1 MNNSLE
7 NTISFE
13 EYIRVKARSVP
24 QHRMKEFLDSL
35 ASKGPE
41 ALQEFQQTATT
52 TMVYQQGGNCIY
64 TDSTEVAG
72 SLLELAC
79 PVTTSVQP
87 QTQQEQQ
94 IQVQQPQQ
102 VQVQVQVQQSPQQ
115 VSAQLSPQLTVHQP
129 TEQPIQVQ
137 VQIQG
142 QAPQSAAPSIQTPS
156 LQSPSPSQLQA
167 AQIQVQHVQAAQ
179 QIQAAEIPE
188 EHIPHQQIQ
197 AQLVAGQSLAGGQQ
211 IQIQTVGAL
220 SPPPSQQGSPR
231 EGERRVG
238 TASVLQPVKKR
249 KVDMPITVSYAI
261 SGQPV
266 ATVLAIPQGQQQ
278 SYVSLRPDLL
288 TVDSAHL
295 YSATG
300 TITSPTGETW
310 TIPVY
315 SAQPRGDPQQQSITH
330 IAIPQEA
337 YNAVHVSGS
346 PTALAA
352 VKLEDDKEKMVGTTS
367 VVKNSH
373 EEVVQTLA
381 NSLFPAQFMNGNIHI
396 PVAVQ
401 AVAGTYQNT
410 AQTVHIWDPQQQ
422 PQQQTPQEQT
432 PPPQQ
437 QQQQLQVTC
446 SAQTV
451 QVAEVEPQ
459 SQPQPSPELLLPNS
473 LKPEEGLEVWK
484 NWAQTK
490 NAELEKDAQNRLA
503 PIGRRQLLRFQE
515 DLISSAVAELNYG
528 LCLMTREARNGEGE
542 PYDPDVL
549 YYIFLCIQK
558 YLFEN
563 GRVDDIFSDLYYVRF
578 TEWLHEVLKDVQPR
592 VTPLGYVLPSHV
604 TEEMLWE
611 CKQLGAHSP
620 STLLT
625 TLMFFNTKY
634 FLLKTVDQHMKL
646 AFSKVLRQTKKNPSN
661 PKDKSTSIRY
671 LKALGIH
678 QTGQKVTDDMYAEQ
692 TENPENPLRC
702 PIKLYDFYLFK
713 CDFLIL
719 PGYID
724 FTADQVDLTSA
735 LTKKITLKTPLVSSP
750 MDTVTEAGMAIAMA
764 LTGGIGFIHHNCTPE
779 FQANEVRKVKKYEQG
794 FITDPVVLSPKD
806 RVRDVFEAK
815 ARHGFCGIPIT
826 DTGRM
831 GSRLVGII
839 SSRDIDFLKE
849 EEHDCFLEEIMT
861 KREDL
866 VVAPAG
872 ITLKEANEILQ
883 RSKKGKLPIV
893 NEDDEL
899 VAIIA
904 RTDLKKNRDYPL
916 ASKDA
921 KKQLLCGAAIG
932 THEDDKY
939 RLDLLAQAGVDVVV
953 LDSSQGNSIFQI
965 NMIKYIKDKYP
976 NLQVI
981 GGNVVTA
988 AQAKNLID
996 AGVDAL
1002 RVGMGSGSICITQE
1016 VLACGRPQATA
1027 VYKVSEYAR
1036 RFGVPVIA
1044 DGGIQNVGHI
1054 AKALALGASTVM
1066 MGSLLAATTE
1076 APGEYFFS
1084 DGIRLKKYR
1093 GMGSLDAMDKH
1104 LSSQN
1109 RYFSEADKIKVAQGV
1124 SGAVQDKGSI
1134 HKFVPYLIAGIQHSC
1149 QDIGAKSL
1157 TQVRAMMYSG
1167 ELKFEKRTSS
1177 AQVEG
1182 GVHSLHSYEKRLF

>member
-115 VSAQLSPQLTVHQP
+115 VLAQQLSPQLTVHQP

-142 QAPQSAAPSIQTPS
+142 QAPQPAAPSIQTPS
-156 LQSPSPSQLQA
+156 LQNPSPSQLQA

-179 QIQAAEIPE
+179 QIQATEIPE

-249 KVDMPITVSYAI
+249 KVDLPITVSYAI

-337 YNAVHVSGS
+337 YNTVHVSGS

-437 QQQQLQVTC
+437 QQQQQLQVTC

-459 SQPQPSPELLLPNS
+459 PQPQPSPELLLPNS

-713 CDFLIL
+713 C
-719 PGYID
+719 PQSVKGRN
-724 FTADQVDLTSA
+724 
-735 LTKKITLKTPLVSSP
+735 
-750 MDTVTEAGMAIAMA
+750 DTFY
-764 LTGGIGFIHHNCTPE
+764 LTPE
-779 FQANEVRKVKKYEQG
+779 
-794 FITDPVVLSPKD
+794 P
-806 RVRDVFEAK
+806 
-815 ARHGFCGIPIT
+815 
-826 DTGRM
+826 
-831 GSRLVGII
+831 
-839 SSRDIDFLKE
+839 
-849 EEHDCFLEEIMT
+849 
-861 KREDL
+861 
-866 VVAPAG
+866 VVAPNSPIWYSVQPISREQMG
-872 ITLKEANEILQ
+872 QMLTRILVIREIQEAIA
-883 RSKKGKLPIV
+883 
-893 NEDDEL
+893 
-899 VAIIA
+899 VA
-904 RTDLKKNRDYPL
+904 
-916 ASKDA
+916 
-921 KKQLLCGAAIG
+921 
-932 THEDDKY
+932 
-939 RLDLLAQAGVDVVV
+939 
-953 LDSSQGNSIFQI
+953 
-965 NMIKYIKDKYP
+965 
-976 NLQVI
+976 
-981 GGNVVTA
+981 
-988 AQAKNLID
+988 
-996 AGVDAL
+996 
-1002 RVGMGSGSICITQE
+1002 
-1016 VLACGRPQATA
+1016 
-1027 VYKVSEYAR
+1027 
-1036 RFGVPVIA
+1036 
-1044 DGGIQNVGHI
+1044 
-1054 AKALALGASTVM
+1054 
-1066 MGSLLAATTE
+1066 
-1076 APGEYFFS
+1076 
-1084 DGIRLKKYR
+1084 
-1093 GMGSLDAMDKH
+1093 
-1104 LSSQN
+1104 
-1109 RYFSEADKIKVAQGV
+1109 
-1124 SGAVQDKGSI
+1124 
-1134 HKFVPYLIAGIQHSC
+1134 
-1149 QDIGAKSL
+1149 
-1157 TQVRAMMYSG
+1157 
-1167 ELKFEKRTSS
+1167 S
-1177 AQVEG
+1177 ANTM
-1182 GVHSLHSYEKRLF
+1182 H

>member
-41 ALQEFQQTATT
+41 ALQEFQQTTTT

-94 IQVQQPQQ
+94 IQVQQSQQ
-102 VQVQVQVQQSPQQ
+102 VQVQVQVQPSPQQ
-115 VSAQLSPQLTVHQP
+115 VSAQQLSPQLTVHQP
-129 TEQPIQVQ
+129 PEQPFQVQ

-142 QAPQSAAPSIQTPS
+142 QAPQPAAPSIQTPT

-346 PTALAA
+346 PTALTA
-352 VKLEDDKEKMVGTTS
+352 VKLEDDKEKMVGTS

-422 PQQQTPQEQT
+422 PQPQTPQEQT
-432 PPPQQ
+432 PPPPPPQ
-437 QQQQLQVTC
+437 QQQQLQ
-446 SAQTV
+446 AQTV

-713 CDFLIL
+713 C
-719 PGYID
+719 PQSVKGRN
-724 FTADQVDLTSA
+724 
-735 LTKKITLKTPLVSSP
+735 
-750 MDTVTEAGMAIAMA
+750 DTFY
-764 LTGGIGFIHHNCTPE
+764 LTPE
-779 FQANEVRKVKKYEQG
+779 
-794 FITDPVVLSPKD
+794 P
-806 RVRDVFEAK
+806 
-815 ARHGFCGIPIT
+815 
-826 DTGRM
+826 
-831 GSRLVGII
+831 
-839 SSRDIDFLKE
+839 
-849 EEHDCFLEEIMT
+849 
-861 KREDL
+861 
-866 VVAPAG
+866 VVAPNSPIWYSVQPISREQMG
-872 ITLKEANEILQ
+872 QMLTRILVIREIQEAIA
-883 RSKKGKLPIV
+883 
-893 NEDDEL
+893 
-899 VAIIA
+899 VA
-904 RTDLKKNRDYPL
+904 N
-916 ASKDA
+916 
-921 KKQLLCGAAIG
+921 
-932 THEDDKY
+932 
-939 RLDLLAQAGVDVVV
+939 
-953 LDSSQGNSIFQI
+953 
-965 NMIKYIKDKYP
+965 
-976 NLQVI
+976 
-981 GGNVVTA
+981 
-988 AQAKNLID
+988 
-996 AGVDAL
+996 
-1002 RVGMGSGSICITQE
+1002 
-1016 VLACGRPQATA
+1016 
-1027 VYKVSEYAR
+1027 
-1036 RFGVPVIA
+1036 
-1044 DGGIQNVGHI
+1044 
-1054 AKALALGASTVM
+1054 ASTM
-1066 MGSLLAATTE
+1066 
-1076 APGEYFFS
+1076 
-1084 DGIRLKKYR
+1084 
-1093 GMGSLDAMDKH
+1093 H
-1104 LSSQN
+1104 
-1109 RYFSEADKIKVAQGV
+1109 
-1124 SGAVQDKGSI
+1124 
-1134 HKFVPYLIAGIQHSC
+1134 
-1149 QDIGAKSL
+1149 
-1157 TQVRAMMYSG
+1157 
-1167 ELKFEKRTSS
+1167 
-1177 AQVEG
+1177 
-1182 GVHSLHSYEKRLF
+1182 

>member
-13 EYIRVKARSVP
+13 EYIRVKARTIP

-41 ALQEFQQTATT
+41 ALQEFQQTAATT

-79 PVTTSVQP
+79 PVTTSVQQ

-115 VSAQLSPQLTVHQP
+115 VSTQQLSPQLTVHQAS
-129 TEQPIQVQ
+129 EQPIQVQ
-137 VQIQG
+137 VQIQPQQQTSQTIQS
-142 QAPQSAAPSIQTPS
+142 QA

-167 AQIQVQHVQAAQ
+167 AQIQVQHVQTAQ
-179 QIQAAEIPE
+179 QIQGAEIQE
-188 EHIPHQQIQ
+188 EHIQHQQIQ
-197 AQLVAGQSLAGGQQ
+197 AQLVAGQAIAGGQQ

-220 SPPPSQQGSPR
+220 SPPPPQQGSPR
-231 EGERRVG
+231 EGERRIS

-315 SAQPRGDPQQQSITH
+315 SAQPRGDLQQQNITH

-346 PTALAA
+346 PTALAT
-352 VKLEDDKEKMVGTTS
+352 VKLEDDKDKMVGGAS
-367 VVKNSH
+367 IVKNSH

-422 PQQQTPQEQT
+422 QPTPQEQGQ
-432 PPPQQ
+432 QQ

-451 QVAEVEPQ
+451 QVAEVEQQP
-459 SQPQPSPELLLPNS
+459 QPQPSPELLLPQS

-484 NWAQTK
+484 SWAQTK
-490 NAELEKDAQNRLA
+490 NAELEKESQNRLA

-528 LCLMTREARNGEGE
+528 LCLMSREARNSEGE

-563 GRVDDIFSDLYYVRF
+563 GRVDDIFSDLYYIRF

-620 STLLT
+620 ATLLT

-678 QTGQKVTDDMYAEQ
+678 QAGQKVTDDMYAEQ

-713 CDFLIL
+713 C
-719 PGYID
+719 PQSVKGRN
-724 FTADQVDLTSA
+724 
-735 LTKKITLKTPLVSSP
+735 
-750 MDTVTEAGMAIAMA
+750 DTFY
-764 LTGGIGFIHHNCTPE
+764 LTPE
-779 FQANEVRKVKKYEQG
+779 
-794 FITDPVVLSPKD
+794 P
-806 RVRDVFEAK
+806 
-815 ARHGFCGIPIT
+815 
-826 DTGRM
+826 
-831 GSRLVGII
+831 
-839 SSRDIDFLKE
+839 
-849 EEHDCFLEEIMT
+849 
-861 KREDL
+861 
-866 VVAPAG
+866 VVAPNSP
-872 ITLKEANEILQ
+872 IWYSIQPISREQMEQMLTRILVIREIQEAIA
-883 RSKKGKLPIV
+883 
-893 NEDDEL
+893 
-899 VAIIA
+899 VANA
-904 RTDLKKNRDYPL
+904 YN
-916 ASKDA
+916 
-921 KKQLLCGAAIG
+921 LL
-932 THEDDKY
+932 E
-939 RLDLLAQAGVDVVV
+939 
-953 LDSSQGNSIFQI
+953 NS
-965 NMIKYIKDKYP
+965 
-976 NLQVI
+976 NL
-981 GGNVVTA
+981 
-988 AQAKNLID
+988 
-996 AGVDAL
+996 
-1002 RVGMGSGSICITQE
+1002 
-1016 VLACGRPQATA
+1016 
-1027 VYKVSEYAR
+1027 
-1036 RFGVPVIA
+1036 
-1044 DGGIQNVGHI
+1044 
-1054 AKALALGASTVM
+1054 
-1066 MGSLLAATTE
+1066 
-1076 APGEYFFS
+1076 
-1084 DGIRLKKYR
+1084 
-1093 GMGSLDAMDKH
+1093 
-1104 LSSQN
+1104 
-1109 RYFSEADKIKVAQGV
+1109 
-1124 SGAVQDKGSI
+1124 
-1134 HKFVPYLIAGIQHSC
+1134 
-1149 QDIGAKSL
+1149 
-1157 TQVRAMMYSG
+1157 
-1167 ELKFEKRTSS
+1167 
-1177 AQVEG
+1177 
-1182 GVHSLHSYEKRLF
+1182 

>member
-13 EYIRVKARSVP
+13 EYIRVKARTIP

-79 PVTTSVQP
+79 PVTTSVQQ

-115 VSAQLSPQLTVHQP
+115 VSAQQLSPQLTVHQAS
-129 TEQPIQVQ
+129 EQPIQVQ

-142 QAPQSAAPSIQTPS
+142 QAQQQASQTIQSQS

-167 AQIQVQHVQAAQ
+167 AQIQVQHVQTAQ
-179 QIQAAEIPE
+179 QIQATEIQE
-188 EHIPHQQIQ
+188 EHIQHQQIQ
-197 AQLVAGQSLAGGQQ
+197 AQLVSGQAIAGSQQ

-231 EGERRVG
+231 EGERRIS

-315 SAQPRGDPQQQSITH
+315 SAQPRGDLQQQNITH

-346 PTALAA
+346 PTTLAA
-352 VKLEDDKEKMVGTTS
+352 VKLEDDKDKMVGGAS
-367 VVKNSH
+367 VVKNSQ
-373 EEVVQTLA
+373 EEVVQTIA

-422 PQQQTPQEQT
+422 QQPTPQEQG
-432 PPPQQ
+432 

-459 SQPQPSPELLLPNS
+459 PQPQPSPELLLPNS
-473 LKPEEGLEVWK
+473 LKPEEGLDVWK
-484 NWAQTK
+484 SWAQTK
-490 NAELEKDAQNRLA
+490 NAELEKESQNRLA

-563 GRVDDIFSDLYYVRF
+563 GRVDDIFSDLYYIRF

-678 QTGQKVTDDMYAEQ
+678 QTGQKVSCTQFDTLWFSGGGWFAVTDDMYAEQ

-713 CDFLIL
+713 C
-719 PGYID
+719 PQSVKGRN
-724 FTADQVDLTSA
+724 
-735 LTKKITLKTPLVSSP
+735 
-750 MDTVTEAGMAIAMA
+750 DTFY
-764 LTGGIGFIHHNCTPE
+764 LTPE
-779 FQANEVRKVKKYEQG
+779 
-794 FITDPVVLSPKD
+794 P
-806 RVRDVFEAK
+806 
-815 ARHGFCGIPIT
+815 
-826 DTGRM
+826 
-831 GSRLVGII
+831 
-839 SSRDIDFLKE
+839 
-849 EEHDCFLEEIMT
+849 
-861 KREDL
+861 
-866 VVAPAG
+866 VVAPNSP
-872 ITLKEANEILQ
+872 IWYSIQPISREQMEQMLTRILVIREIQEAIA
-883 RSKKGKLPIV
+883 
-893 NEDDEL
+893 
-899 VAIIA
+899 VA
-904 RTDLKKNRDYPL
+904 N
-916 ASKDA
+916 
-921 KKQLLCGAAIG
+921 
-932 THEDDKY
+932 
-939 RLDLLAQAGVDVVV
+939 
-953 LDSSQGNSIFQI
+953 
-965 NMIKYIKDKYP
+965 
-976 NLQVI
+976 
-981 GGNVVTA
+981 
-988 AQAKNLID
+988 
-996 AGVDAL
+996 
-1002 RVGMGSGSICITQE
+1002 
-1016 VLACGRPQATA
+1016 
-1027 VYKVSEYAR
+1027 
-1036 RFGVPVIA
+1036 
-1044 DGGIQNVGHI
+1044 
-1054 AKALALGASTVM
+1054 ASTM
-1066 MGSLLAATTE
+1066 
-1076 APGEYFFS
+1076 
-1084 DGIRLKKYR
+1084 
-1093 GMGSLDAMDKH
+1093 H
-1104 LSSQN
+1104 
-1109 RYFSEADKIKVAQGV
+1109 
-1124 SGAVQDKGSI
+1124 
-1134 HKFVPYLIAGIQHSC
+1134 
-1149 QDIGAKSL
+1149 
-1157 TQVRAMMYSG
+1157 
-1167 ELKFEKRTSS
+1167 
-1177 AQVEG
+1177 
-1182 GVHSLHSYEKRLF
+1182 

>member
-52 TMVYQQGGNCIY
+52 TMVYQQSGNCIY

-115 VSAQLSPQLTVHQP
+115 VSAQQLSPQLTVHQP

-167 AQIQVQHVQAAQ
+167 AQIQMQHVQAAQ

-197 AQLVAGQSLAGGQQ
+197 AQLVAGQSLAG
-211 IQIQTVGAL
+211 
-220 SPPPSQQGSPR
+220 
-231 EGERRVG
+231 
-238 TASVLQPVKKR
+238 
-249 KVDMPITVSYAI
+249 
-261 SGQPV
+261 
-266 ATVLAIPQGQQQ
+266 
-278 SYVSLRPDLL
+278 
-288 TVDSAHL
+288 
-295 YSATG
+295 
-300 TITSPTGETW
+300 
-310 TIPVY
+310 
-315 SAQPRGDPQQQSITH
+315 
-330 IAIPQEA
+330 
-337 YNAVHVSGS
+337 
-346 PTALAA
+346 
-352 VKLEDDKEKMVGTTS
+352 
-367 VVKNSH
+367 
-373 EEVVQTLA
+373 
-381 NSLFPAQFMNGNIHI
+381 AQFMNGNIHI

-578 TEWLHEVLKDVQPR
+578 TEWLHEVLKDIQPR

-713 CDFLIL
+713 C
-719 PGYID
+719 PQSVKGRN
-724 FTADQVDLTSA
+724 
-735 LTKKITLKTPLVSSP
+735 
-750 MDTVTEAGMAIAMA
+750 DTFY
-764 LTGGIGFIHHNCTPE
+764 LTPE
-779 FQANEVRKVKKYEQG
+779 
-794 FITDPVVLSPKD
+794 P
-806 RVRDVFEAK
+806 
-815 ARHGFCGIPIT
+815 
-826 DTGRM
+826 
-831 GSRLVGII
+831 
-839 SSRDIDFLKE
+839 
-849 EEHDCFLEEIMT
+849 
-861 KREDL
+861 
-866 VVAPAG
+866 VVAPNSPIWYSVQPISREQMG
-872 ITLKEANEILQ
+872 QMLTRILVIREIQEAIA
-883 RSKKGKLPIV
+883 
-893 NEDDEL
+893 
-899 VAIIA
+899 VA
-904 RTDLKKNRDYPL
+904 N
-916 ASKDA
+916 
-921 KKQLLCGAAIG
+921 
-932 THEDDKY
+932 
-939 RLDLLAQAGVDVVV
+939 
-953 LDSSQGNSIFQI
+953 
-965 NMIKYIKDKYP
+965 
-976 NLQVI
+976 
-981 GGNVVTA
+981 
-988 AQAKNLID
+988 
-996 AGVDAL
+996 
-1002 RVGMGSGSICITQE
+1002 
-1016 VLACGRPQATA
+1016 
-1027 VYKVSEYAR
+1027 
-1036 RFGVPVIA
+1036 
-1044 DGGIQNVGHI
+1044 
-1054 AKALALGASTVM
+1054 ASTM
-1066 MGSLLAATTE
+1066 
-1076 APGEYFFS
+1076 
-1084 DGIRLKKYR
+1084 
-1093 GMGSLDAMDKH
+1093 H
-1104 LSSQN
+1104 
-1109 RYFSEADKIKVAQGV
+1109 
-1124 SGAVQDKGSI
+1124 
-1134 HKFVPYLIAGIQHSC
+1134 
-1149 QDIGAKSL
+1149 
-1157 TQVRAMMYSG
+1157 
-1167 ELKFEKRTSS
+1167 
-1177 AQVEG
+1177 
-1182 GVHSLHSYEKRLF
+1182 

>member
-52 TMVYQQGGNCIY
+52 TMVYQQSGNCIY

-115 VSAQLSPQLTVHQP
+115 VSAQQLSPQLTTVHQP
-129 TEQPIQVQ
+129 AEQPIQVQ

-142 QAPQSAAPSIQTPS
+142 QAPQPAAPSIQTPS

-179 QIQAAEIPE
+179 QIQTAEIPE

-432 PPPQQ
+432 PPPPPPPP

-578 TEWLHEVLKDVQPR
+578 TEWLHEVLKDIQPR

-713 CDFLIL
+713 C
-719 PGYID
+719 PQSVKGRN
-724 FTADQVDLTSA
+724 
-735 LTKKITLKTPLVSSP
+735 
-750 MDTVTEAGMAIAMA
+750 DTFY
-764 LTGGIGFIHHNCTPE
+764 LTPE
-779 FQANEVRKVKKYEQG
+779 
-794 FITDPVVLSPKD
+794 P
-806 RVRDVFEAK
+806 
-815 ARHGFCGIPIT
+815 
-826 DTGRM
+826 
-831 GSRLVGII
+831 
-839 SSRDIDFLKE
+839 
-849 EEHDCFLEEIMT
+849 
-861 KREDL
+861 
-866 VVAPAG
+866 VVAPNSPIWYSVQPISREQMG
-872 ITLKEANEILQ
+872 QMLTRILVIREIQEAIA
-883 RSKKGKLPIV
+883 
-893 NEDDEL
+893 
-899 VAIIA
+899 VA
-904 RTDLKKNRDYPL
+904 
-916 ASKDA
+916 S
-921 KKQLLCGAAIG
+921 
-932 THEDDKY
+932 
-939 RLDLLAQAGVDVVV
+939 
-953 LDSSQGNSIFQI
+953 
-965 NMIKYIKDKYP
+965 
-976 NLQVI
+976 
-981 GGNVVTA
+981 
-988 AQAKNLID
+988 
-996 AGVDAL
+996 
-1002 RVGMGSGSICITQE
+1002 
-1016 VLACGRPQATA
+1016 
-1027 VYKVSEYAR
+1027 
-1036 RFGVPVIA
+1036 
-1044 DGGIQNVGHI
+1044 
-1054 AKALALGASTVM
+1054 ASTM
-1066 MGSLLAATTE
+1066 
-1076 APGEYFFS
+1076 
-1084 DGIRLKKYR
+1084 
-1093 GMGSLDAMDKH
+1093 H
-1104 LSSQN
+1104 
-1109 RYFSEADKIKVAQGV
+1109 
-1124 SGAVQDKGSI
+1124 
-1134 HKFVPYLIAGIQHSC
+1134 
-1149 QDIGAKSL
+1149 
-1157 TQVRAMMYSG
+1157 
-1167 ELKFEKRTSS
+1167 
-1177 AQVEG
+1177 
-1182 GVHSLHSYEKRLF
+1182 

>member
-87 QTQQEQQ
+87 QTQPEQQ

-115 VSAQLSPQLTVHQP
+115 VSAQQLSPQLTVHQP
-129 TEQPIQVQ
+129 AEQPIHVQ

-142 QAPQSAAPSIQTPS
+142 QAAQPAAPSIQTPS

-167 AQIQVQHVQAAQ
+167 AQIQVQHMQAAQ
-179 QIQAAEIPE
+179 QIQAPEIPE

-410 AQTVHIWDPQQQ
+410 AQT
-422 PQQQTPQEQT
+422 
-432 PPPQQ
+432 
-437 QQQQLQVTC
+437 
-446 SAQTV
+446 AQTV

-713 CDFLIL
+713 C
-719 PGYID
+719 PQSVKGRN
-724 FTADQVDLTSA
+724 
-735 LTKKITLKTPLVSSP
+735 
-750 MDTVTEAGMAIAMA
+750 DTFY
-764 LTGGIGFIHHNCTPE
+764 LTPE
-779 FQANEVRKVKKYEQG
+779 
-794 FITDPVVLSPKD
+794 P
-806 RVRDVFEAK
+806 
-815 ARHGFCGIPIT
+815 
-826 DTGRM
+826 
-831 GSRLVGII
+831 
-839 SSRDIDFLKE
+839 
-849 EEHDCFLEEIMT
+849 
-861 KREDL
+861 
-866 VVAPAG
+866 VVAPNSPIWYSVQPISREQMG
-872 ITLKEANEILQ
+872 QMLTRILVIREIQEAIA
-883 RSKKGKLPIV
+883 
-893 NEDDEL
+893 
-899 VAIIA
+899 VA
-904 RTDLKKNRDYPL
+904 
-916 ASKDA
+916 S
-921 KKQLLCGAAIG
+921 
-932 THEDDKY
+932 
-939 RLDLLAQAGVDVVV
+939 
-953 LDSSQGNSIFQI
+953 
-965 NMIKYIKDKYP
+965 
-976 NLQVI
+976 
-981 GGNVVTA
+981 
-988 AQAKNLID
+988 
-996 AGVDAL
+996 
-1002 RVGMGSGSICITQE
+1002 
-1016 VLACGRPQATA
+1016 
-1027 VYKVSEYAR
+1027 
-1036 RFGVPVIA
+1036 
-1044 DGGIQNVGHI
+1044 
-1054 AKALALGASTVM
+1054 ASTM
-1066 MGSLLAATTE
+1066 
-1076 APGEYFFS
+1076 
-1084 DGIRLKKYR
+1084 
-1093 GMGSLDAMDKH
+1093 H
-1104 LSSQN
+1104 
-1109 RYFSEADKIKVAQGV
+1109 
-1124 SGAVQDKGSI
+1124 
-1134 HKFVPYLIAGIQHSC
+1134 
-1149 QDIGAKSL
+1149 
-1157 TQVRAMMYSG
+1157 
-1167 ELKFEKRTSS
+1167 
-1177 AQVEG
+1177 
-1182 GVHSLHSYEKRLF
+1182 

>member
-13 EYIRVKARSVP
+13 EYIRVKARTIP

-41 ALQEFQQTATT
+41 ALQEFQQTAATT

-79 PVTTSVQP
+79 PVTTSVQQ

-102 VQVQVQVQQSPQQ
+102 VQVQVQVQQSPQP
-115 VSAQLSPQLTVHQP
+115 VSTQQLSPQLTVHQAS
-129 TEQPIQVQ
+129 EQPIQVQ

-142 QAPQSAAPSIQTPS
+142 QTQQQASQTIQGQA

-167 AQIQVQHVQAAQ
+167 AQIQVQHVQTAQ
-179 QIQAAEIPE
+179 QIQAAEIQE
-188 EHIPHQQIQ
+188 EHIQHQQIQ
-197 AQLVAGQSLAGGQQ
+197 AQLVAGQAIAGGQQ

-231 EGERRVG
+231 EGERRIS

-266 ATVLAIPQGQQQ
+266 ATVLTIPQGQQQ

-315 SAQPRGDPQQQSITH
+315 SAQPRGDLQQQNITH

-346 PTALAA
+346 PTTLAT
-352 VKLEDDKEKMVGTTS
+352 VKLEDDKDKMVGGAS

-422 PQQQTPQEQT
+422 QSTSQEQAQQ
-432 PPPQQ
+432 QQ

-451 QVAEVEPQ
+451 QVAEVEQQP
-459 SQPQPSPELLLPNS
+459 QPQPSPELLLPQS

-484 NWAQTK
+484 SWAQTK
-490 NAELEKDAQNRLA
+490 NAEMEKESQNRLA

-528 LCLMTREARNGEGE
+528 LCLMTREARNSEGE

-563 GRVDDIFSDLYYVRF
+563 GRVDDIFSDLYYIRF

-592 VTPLGYVLPSHV
+592 ITSLGYVLPSHV

-620 STLLT
+620 ATLLT

-678 QTGQKVTDDMYAEQ
+678 QAGQKDDMYAEQ

-713 CDFLIL
+713 C
-719 PGYID
+719 PQTVKGRN
-724 FTADQVDLTSA
+724 
-735 LTKKITLKTPLVSSP
+735 
-750 MDTVTEAGMAIAMA
+750 DTFY
-764 LTGGIGFIHHNCTPE
+764 LTPE
-779 FQANEVRKVKKYEQG
+779 
-794 FITDPVVLSPKD
+794 P
-806 RVRDVFEAK
+806 
-815 ARHGFCGIPIT
+815 
-826 DTGRM
+826 
-831 GSRLVGII
+831 
-839 SSRDIDFLKE
+839 
-849 EEHDCFLEEIMT
+849 
-861 KREDL
+861 
-866 VVAPAG
+866 VVAPNSP
-872 ITLKEANEILQ
+872 IWYSIQPISREQMEQMLTRILVIREIQEAIA
-883 RSKKGKLPIV
+883 
-893 NEDDEL
+893 
-899 VAIIA
+899 VA
-904 RTDLKKNRDYPL
+904 
-916 ASKDA
+916 
-921 KKQLLCGAAIG
+921 
-932 THEDDKY
+932 
-939 RLDLLAQAGVDVVV
+939 
-953 LDSSQGNSIFQI
+953 
-965 NMIKYIKDKYP
+965 
-976 NLQVI
+976 
-981 GGNVVTA
+981 NV
-988 AQAKNLID
+988 
-996 AGVDAL
+996 
-1002 RVGMGSGSICITQE
+1002 
-1016 VLACGRPQATA
+1016 
-1027 VYKVSEYAR
+1027 
-1036 RFGVPVIA
+1036 
-1044 DGGIQNVGHI
+1044 
-1054 AKALALGASTVM
+1054 STM
-1066 MGSLLAATTE
+1066 
-1076 APGEYFFS
+1076 
-1084 DGIRLKKYR
+1084 
-1093 GMGSLDAMDKH
+1093 H
-1104 LSSQN
+1104 
-1109 RYFSEADKIKVAQGV
+1109 
-1124 SGAVQDKGSI
+1124 
-1134 HKFVPYLIAGIQHSC
+1134 
-1149 QDIGAKSL
+1149 
-1157 TQVRAMMYSG
+1157 
-1167 ELKFEKRTSS
+1167 
-1177 AQVEG
+1177 
-1182 GVHSLHSYEKRLF
+1182 

>member
-13 EYIRVKARSVP
+13 EYIRVKARTIP

-41 ALQEFQQTATT
+41 ALQEFQQTAATT

-79 PVTTSVQP
+79 PVTTSVQQ

-115 VSAQLSPQLTVHQP
+115 VSTQQLSPQLTVHQAS
-129 TEQPIQVQ
+129 EQPIQVQ
-137 VQIQG
+137 VQIQPQQQTSQTIQG
-142 QAPQSAAPSIQTPS
+142 QA

-167 AQIQVQHVQAAQ
+167 AQIQVQHVQTAQ
-179 QIQAAEIPE
+179 QIQGAEIQE
-188 EHIPHQQIQ
+188 EHIQHQQIQ
-197 AQLVAGQSLAGGQQ
+197 AQLVAGQAIAGGQQ

-220 SPPPSQQGSPR
+220 SPPPPQQGSPR
-231 EGERRVG
+231 EGERRIS

-315 SAQPRGDPQQQSITH
+315 SAQPRGDLQQQNITH

-346 PTALAA
+346 PTALAT
-352 VKLEDDKEKMVGTTS
+352 VKLEDDKDKMVGGAS
-367 VVKNSH
+367 IVKNSH

-422 PQQQTPQEQT
+422 QPTPQEQGQQQ
-432 PPPQQ
+432 QQ

-451 QVAEVEPQ
+451 QVAEVEQQP
-459 SQPQPSPELLLPNS
+459 QPQPSPELLLPQS

-484 NWAQTK
+484 SWAQTK
-490 NAELEKDAQNRLA
+490 NAELEKEAQNRLA

-528 LCLMTREARNGEGE
+528 LCLMSREARNSEGE

-563 GRVDDIFSDLYYVRF
+563 GRVDDIFSDLYYIRF

-620 STLLT
+620 ATLLT

-678 QTGQKVTDDMYAEQ
+678 QAGQKVTDDMYAEQ

-713 CDFLIL
+713 C
-719 PGYID
+719 PQSVKGRN
-724 FTADQVDLTSA
+724 
-735 LTKKITLKTPLVSSP
+735 
-750 MDTVTEAGMAIAMA
+750 DTFY
-764 LTGGIGFIHHNCTPE
+764 LTPE
-779 FQANEVRKVKKYEQG
+779 
-794 FITDPVVLSPKD
+794 P
-806 RVRDVFEAK
+806 
-815 ARHGFCGIPIT
+815 
-826 DTGRM
+826 
-831 GSRLVGII
+831 
-839 SSRDIDFLKE
+839 
-849 EEHDCFLEEIMT
+849 
-861 KREDL
+861 
-866 VVAPAG
+866 VVAPNSP
-872 ITLKEANEILQ
+872 IWYSIQPISREQMEQMLTRILVIREIQEAIA
-883 RSKKGKLPIV
+883 
-893 NEDDEL
+893 
-899 VAIIA
+899 VANA
-904 RTDLKKNRDYPL
+904 YN
-916 ASKDA
+916 
-921 KKQLLCGAAIG
+921 LL
-932 THEDDKY
+932 E
-939 RLDLLAQAGVDVVV
+939 
-953 LDSSQGNSIFQI
+953 NS
-965 NMIKYIKDKYP
+965 
-976 NLQVI
+976 NL
-981 GGNVVTA
+981 
-988 AQAKNLID
+988 
-996 AGVDAL
+996 
-1002 RVGMGSGSICITQE
+1002 
-1016 VLACGRPQATA
+1016 
-1027 VYKVSEYAR
+1027 
-1036 RFGVPVIA
+1036 
-1044 DGGIQNVGHI
+1044 
-1054 AKALALGASTVM
+1054 
-1066 MGSLLAATTE
+1066 
-1076 APGEYFFS
+1076 
-1084 DGIRLKKYR
+1084 
-1093 GMGSLDAMDKH
+1093 
-1104 LSSQN
+1104 
-1109 RYFSEADKIKVAQGV
+1109 
-1124 SGAVQDKGSI
+1124 
-1134 HKFVPYLIAGIQHSC
+1134 
-1149 QDIGAKSL
+1149 
-1157 TQVRAMMYSG
+1157 
-1167 ELKFEKRTSS
+1167 
-1177 AQVEG
+1177 
-1182 GVHSLHSYEKRLF
+1182 

>member
-13 EYIRVKARSVP
+13 EYIRVKARTIP

-79 PVTTSVQP
+79 PVTTSVQQ
-87 QTQQEQQ
+87 QTQPEQQ

-115 VSAQLSPQLTVHQP
+115 VSAQQLSPQLTVHQAS
-129 TEQPIQVQ
+129 EQPIQVQ

-142 QAPQSAAPSIQTPS
+142 QAQQQASQTIQSQS

-167 AQIQVQHVQAAQ
+167 AQIQVQHVQTAQ
-179 QIQAAEIPE
+179 QIQAAEIQE
-188 EHIPHQQIQ
+188 EHIQHQQIQ
-197 AQLVAGQSLAGGQQ
+197 AQLVAGQAITGGQQ

-231 EGERRVG
+231 EGERRIS

-315 SAQPRGDPQQQSITH
+315 SAQPRGDLQQQNITH

-346 PTALAA
+346 PTTLAT
-352 VKLEDDKEKMVGTTS
+352 VKLEDDKDKMVGSTS

-422 PQQQTPQEQT
+422 QQQPTPQEQG
-432 PPPQQ
+432 Q

-459 SQPQPSPELLLPNS
+459 PQPQTSPELLLPNS

-484 NWAQTK
+484 SWAQTK
-490 NAELEKDAQNRLA
+490 NAELEKEAQNRLA

-528 LCLMTREARNGEGE
+528 LCLMTREARNGDGE

-563 GRVDDIFSDLYYVRF
+563 GRVDDIFSDLYYIRF

-592 VTPLGYVLPSHV
+592 VSPLGYVLSSHV

-671 LKALGIH
+671 LKAPGGIH

-713 CDFLIL
+713 C
-719 PGYID
+719 PQSVKGRN
-724 FTADQVDLTSA
+724 
-735 LTKKITLKTPLVSSP
+735 
-750 MDTVTEAGMAIAMA
+750 DTFY
-764 LTGGIGFIHHNCTPE
+764 LTPE
-779 FQANEVRKVKKYEQG
+779 
-794 FITDPVVLSPKD
+794 P
-806 RVRDVFEAK
+806 
-815 ARHGFCGIPIT
+815 
-826 DTGRM
+826 
-831 GSRLVGII
+831 
-839 SSRDIDFLKE
+839 
-849 EEHDCFLEEIMT
+849 
-861 KREDL
+861 
-866 VVAPAG
+866 VVAPNSPIWYSIQPISREQMEQMLTRILVIREIQEAIVANAG
-872 ITLKEANEILQ
+872 TM
-883 RSKKGKLPIV
+883 
-893 NEDDEL
+893 
-899 VAIIA
+899 
-904 RTDLKKNRDYPL
+904 
-916 ASKDA
+916 
-921 KKQLLCGAAIG
+921 
-932 THEDDKY
+932 H
-939 RLDLLAQAGVDVVV
+939 
-953 LDSSQGNSIFQI
+953 
-965 NMIKYIKDKYP
+965 
-976 NLQVI
+976 
-981 GGNVVTA
+981 
-988 AQAKNLID
+988 
-996 AGVDAL
+996 
-1002 RVGMGSGSICITQE
+1002 
-1016 VLACGRPQATA
+1016 
-1027 VYKVSEYAR
+1027 
-1036 RFGVPVIA
+1036 
-1044 DGGIQNVGHI
+1044 
-1054 AKALALGASTVM
+1054 
-1066 MGSLLAATTE
+1066 
-1076 APGEYFFS
+1076 
-1084 DGIRLKKYR
+1084 
-1093 GMGSLDAMDKH
+1093 
-1104 LSSQN
+1104 
-1109 RYFSEADKIKVAQGV
+1109 
-1124 SGAVQDKGSI
+1124 
-1134 HKFVPYLIAGIQHSC
+1134 
-1149 QDIGAKSL
+1149 
-1157 TQVRAMMYSG
+1157 
-1167 ELKFEKRTSS
+1167 
-1177 AQVEG
+1177 
-1182 GVHSLHSYEKRLF
+1182 

>member
-41 ALQEFQQTATT
+41 ALQEFQQTTTT

-94 IQVQQPQQ
+94 IQVQQSQQ
-102 VQVQVQVQQSPQQ
+102 VQVQVQVQPSPQQ
-115 VSAQLSPQLTVHQP
+115 VSAQQLSPQLTVHQP
-129 TEQPIQVQ
+129 PEQPFQVQ

-142 QAPQSAAPSIQTPS
+142 QAPQPAAPSIQTPT

-346 PTALAA
+346 PTALTA
-352 VKLEDDKEKMVGTTS
+352 VKLEDDKEKMVGTS

-422 PQQQTPQEQT
+422 PQPQTPQEQT
-432 PPPQQ
+432 PPPPPPQ

-459 SQPQPSPELLLPNS
+459 TQPQPSPELLLPNS

-713 CDFLIL
+713 C
-719 PGYID
+719 PQSVKGRN
-724 FTADQVDLTSA
+724 
-735 LTKKITLKTPLVSSP
+735 
-750 MDTVTEAGMAIAMA
+750 DTFY
-764 LTGGIGFIHHNCTPE
+764 LTPE
-779 FQANEVRKVKKYEQG
+779 
-794 FITDPVVLSPKD
+794 P
-806 RVRDVFEAK
+806 
-815 ARHGFCGIPIT
+815 
-826 DTGRM
+826 
-831 GSRLVGII
+831 
-839 SSRDIDFLKE
+839 
-849 EEHDCFLEEIMT
+849 
-861 KREDL
+861 
-866 VVAPAG
+866 VVAPNSPIWYSVQPISREQMG
-872 ITLKEANEILQ
+872 QMLTRILVIREIQEAIA
-883 RSKKGKLPIV
+883 
-893 NEDDEL
+893 
-899 VAIIA
+899 VA
-904 RTDLKKNRDYPL
+904 N
-916 ASKDA
+916 
-921 KKQLLCGAAIG
+921 
-932 THEDDKY
+932 
-939 RLDLLAQAGVDVVV
+939 
-953 LDSSQGNSIFQI
+953 
-965 NMIKYIKDKYP
+965 
-976 NLQVI
+976 
-981 GGNVVTA
+981 
-988 AQAKNLID
+988 
-996 AGVDAL
+996 
-1002 RVGMGSGSICITQE
+1002 
-1016 VLACGRPQATA
+1016 
-1027 VYKVSEYAR
+1027 
-1036 RFGVPVIA
+1036 
-1044 DGGIQNVGHI
+1044 
-1054 AKALALGASTVM
+1054 ASTM
-1066 MGSLLAATTE
+1066 
-1076 APGEYFFS
+1076 
-1084 DGIRLKKYR
+1084 
-1093 GMGSLDAMDKH
+1093 H
-1104 LSSQN
+1104 
-1109 RYFSEADKIKVAQGV
+1109 
-1124 SGAVQDKGSI
+1124 
-1134 HKFVPYLIAGIQHSC
+1134 
-1149 QDIGAKSL
+1149 
-1157 TQVRAMMYSG
+1157 
-1167 ELKFEKRTSS
+1167 
-1177 AQVEG
+1177 
-1182 GVHSLHSYEKRLF
+1182 